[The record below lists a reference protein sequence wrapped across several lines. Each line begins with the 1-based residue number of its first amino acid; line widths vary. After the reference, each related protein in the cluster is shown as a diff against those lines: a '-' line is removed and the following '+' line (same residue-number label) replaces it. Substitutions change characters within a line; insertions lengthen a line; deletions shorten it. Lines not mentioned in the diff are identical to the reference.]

1 MNQMNQMNQLPLE
14 VWWLILGELKDDLR
28 DLFLNM
34 RVSKFFYQVV
44 QDILFHC
51 YKIKRFKEPSVFSER
66 PRNVIK
72 KTINISKVMQHSEP
86 LDYFHLY
93 CDREVVQ
100 EIDIIYRFIT
110 NFSANVPKDW
120 VPSLESTNY
129 LSYYFLTVPLF
140 DQQPNLFYVDFKKK
154 IQRFFT
160 NQQECD
166 LLKKFIETLE
176 RKTTFLRLYKTSPIE
191 PSVYLLFQS
200 SHS

>member
-28 DLFLNM
+28 DLFLCL

-51 YKIKRFKEPSVFSER
+51 YKIKR

-72 KTINISKVMQHSEP
+72 KTINISRVMQRSES

-140 DQQPNLFYVDFKKK
+140 DQQPNLFYVDFQKK
-154 IQRFFT
+154 IQRFFIS
-160 NQQECD
+160 QQSCD
-166 LLKKFIETLE
+166 SVTKLLETLE
-176 RKTTFLRLYKTSPIE
+176 RKTTFLRLVKTSPIE
-191 PSVYLLFQS
+191 PSVYLLFKS